1 MKYSTYELCDLPDE
15 ILMIILK
22 QLNNAEALYCLIGVN
37 KRLNQIL
44 HDQIFTSDLSLMIG
58 LSDRRIY
65 PVADPIFTNHLSLM
79 SGLLNR
85 RIYPVVD
92 PIFTSHL
99 SLMSGLSYRR
109 IYPLPDPILDRFCSQ
124 VLPEVHDKIR
134 WLYLESSSMK
144 RILLSTNYPNL
155 YGLALFAIEEETAI
169 HLFTGKLF
177 YFDFFGDKY
186 IEIINQKNFIF
197 I

>member
-1 MKYSTYELCDLPDE
+1 MNMKYSTYELSDLPDE

-22 QLNNAEALYCLIGVN
+22 KLNNAEALHSLIGVN
-37 KRLNQIL
+37 KRLNRIL
-44 HDQIFTSDLSLMIG
+44 H
-58 LSDRRIY
+58 
-65 PVADPIFTNHLSLM
+65 
-79 SGLLNR
+79 
-85 RIYPVVD
+85 D

-99 SLMSGLSYRR
+99 SLMSGLSNSS

-124 VLPEVHDKIR
+124 ILPEVHDKIR